1 MCVQM
6 RTTVGAHIVCV
17 CVCDHIC
24 DCVCVCVRSPICL
37 HMIKNSSTL
46 TFCMDIRLHTLTVR
60 VRDPPAAAAFSPSAV
75 ALGPAPSPS
84 CPAPVPPVPPAL
96 SSRVLL
102 DPPFDACGCVSA
114 NVCVCQFWCTCALRS
129 VHILYVGVCV
139 IIFVIVCVCAQA
151 LPCACT

>member
-1 MCVQM
+1 M

-24 DCVCVCVRSPICL
+24 DRVCVCVRSPICL

-60 VRDPPAAAAFSPSAV
+60 VRDPPAPAASSPSPFALWPGPTPSSPAQAPLV
-75 ALGPAPSPS
+75 APAQ
-84 CPAPVPPVPPAL
+84 

-102 DPPFDACGCVSA
+102 DPPFDACWRG
-114 NVCVCQFWCTCALRS
+114 
-129 VHILYVGVCV
+129 
-139 IIFVIVCVCAQA
+139 
-151 LPCACT
+151 